1 MTNPVSDPLLPPR
14 IDWDLGRLRL
24 FVRIAHEGSLTRAA
38 SALGLPQPA
47 VSRKLARLEEECG
60 GRLFLRTGRGV
71 ALSELGKRL
80 MPRVQAVLA
89 ALGELEDEV
98 SERAGS
104 PVGEVRIG
112 ALPSLHQLLVVPL
125 LKAQMARFPGIR
137 MHVQEGSGG
146 QIDQWL
152 SHGLVDIGLTYR
164 YGRKASGDAERLVRV
179 GSFLVGAPG
188 DPLTRA
194 KTIEFRRLDRLPLVL
209 PSAPSA
215 VRLVLDQLAARAG
228 IVLNVVMEADSGQ
241 IQKGSA
247 AHAGTYTVLP
257 LHAMA
262 DELRSGSLQAA
273 RIVEPRIDRDIAM
286 GMTSARAVSRAAR
299 EVARLVRE
307 IMASDEARS
316 AWGAAER

>member
-1 MTNPVSDPLLPPR
+1 MTDTRPPRR
-14 IDWDLGRLRL
+14 IDWDLGRLQL
-24 FVRIAHEGSLTRAA
+24 FVRIAQEGSLTRAA
-38 SALGLPQPA
+38 AALGAPQPA
-47 VSRKLARLEEECG
+47 VSRKLAKLEQECG

-71 ALSELGKRL
+71 SLSELGQRL
-80 MPRVQAVLA
+80 IPRVQAILQGLDELA
-89 ALGELEDEV
+89 DEV
-98 SERAGS
+98 SARAIS

-112 ALPSLHQLLVVPL
+112 TLPSLYQSLVVPL
-125 LKAQMARFPGIR
+125 LGSQMARFPGIR

-152 SHGLVDIGLTYR
+152 SNGLVDIGLTYR
-164 YGRKASGDAERLVRV
+164 YGRKVASDTERLVRV
-179 GSFLVGAPG
+179 GSFLVGPPG
-188 DPLTRA
+188 DPLTRG

-215 VRLVLDQLAARAG
+215 VRLLLGQLAARAG

-247 AHAGTYTVLP
+247 AHAGVYTVLP

-262 DELRSGSLQAA
+262 DELRSGRLQAS

-286 GMTSARAVSRAAR
+286 AMTSARAVSQAAR
-299 EVARLVRE
+299 EVAKLVRE
-307 IMASDEARS
+307 IMGSDDARKTWLS
-316 AWGAAER
+316 ADA